1 MLPLRR
7 GRRAVSRR
15 RYAVG
20 KAERGTAAD
29 SLREAGAA
37 VAEHVI
43 TPGDGTL
50 HGRFSRD
57 LPPAL
62 TVDPGDTI
70 VLSTLDALW
79 SLEPP
84 TEDGSPHR
92 AYEPRRAGIDDGHA
106 LVGPV
111 SVRGAEPGMTLEV
124 ELLSLRTGPWGW
136 TRAGLRATPLAER
149 LGVAG
154 QPARLLWDLDRDAGL
169 ARDQFG
175 HSVPLRPFLGVIGL
189 APAEPGLHPTWPPR
203 REGGNID
210 CRELVAG
217 SRLLLPIAVPGALLS
232 VGDGHAAQG
241 DGEVSGTA
249 VECAMERV
257 ELVVRLHER
266 LALETMRAETPAGT
280 LTLGVHEDLEEAAHI
295 ALDAMVGLIAE
306 REGISRSQALAL
318 ASVVVDLRVTQI
330 VNAGVRGV
338 HALLP
343 AGALARG
350 SAG

>member
-1 MLPLRR
+1 MPQHEL
-7 GRRAVSRR
+7 
-15 RYAVG
+15 
-20 KAERGTAAD
+20 E
-29 SLREAGAA
+29 
-37 VAEHVI
+37 
-43 TPGDGTL
+43 PGPTTL
-50 HGRFSRD
+50 HGRFSRE
-57 LPPAL
+57 LPPTL
-62 TVDPGDTI
+62 TIDPGDTV

-92 AYEPRRAGIDDGHA
+92 AYEPRREGIDDGHA
-106 LVGPV
+106 LIGPIA
-111 SVRGAEPGMTLEV
+111 VRGAQPGMTLEV
-124 ELLSLRTGPWGW
+124 ELRSLRTGPWGW
-136 TRAGLRATPLAER
+136 TRAGLRATPLTER

-154 QPARLLWDLDRDAGL
+154 QPARLLWDLDREAGV

-175 HSVPLRPFLGVIGL
+175 HAAPLRPFLGVIGL
-189 APAEPGLHPTWPPR
+189 APVEAGLHPTWPPR
-203 REGGNID
+203 REGGNLD

-249 VECAMERV
+249 IECAMERV
-257 ELVVRLHER
+257 ELVVRLHEE
-266 LALETMRAETPAGT
+266 LAIETPRAETPAGT
-280 LTLGVHEDLEEAAHI
+280 LTLGVHESLDEAAHI

-306 REGISRSQALAL
+306 REGMSRSQALAL

-343 AGALARG
+343 TGALAKTPQPG
-350 SAG
+350 PAPGA

>member
-1 MLPLRR
+1 MAHHEIEPN
-7 GRRAVSRR
+7 S
-15 RYAVG
+15 
-20 KAERGTAAD
+20 K
-29 SLREAGAA
+29 
-37 VAEHVI
+37 
-43 TPGDGTL
+43 TL
-50 HGRFSRD
+50 HGRFSRE

-62 TVDPGDTI
+62 TVDHGDVI

-92 AYEPRRAGIDDGHA
+92 AYEPRRADIDDGHA
-106 LVGPV
+106 LIGPIE
-111 SVRGAEPGMTLEV
+111 VRGAEPRMALEV
-124 ELLSLRTGPWGW
+124 ELRALRTGPWGW
-136 TRAGLRATPLAER
+136 TRAGLRSTPLTER
-149 LGVAG
+149 LGVVG
-154 QPARLLWDLDRDAGL
+154 QPARLLWELDRERGV

-175 HSVPLRPFLGVIGL
+175 HSVELRPFLGVIGL
-189 APAEPGLHPTWPPR
+189 APAELGLHPTWPPR
-203 REGGNID
+203 REGGNLD

-217 SRLLLPIAVPGALLS
+217 SRLLLPVAVPGALLS

-249 VECAMERV
+249 IECAMEHV
-257 ELVVRLHER
+257 ELVVRLHDGI
-266 LALETMRAETPAGT
+266 AIDMPRAETPAGT
-280 LTLGVHEDLEEAAHI
+280 LTLGVHEDLDEAAHI

-306 REGISRSQALAL
+306 REGMSRAEALAL

-343 AGALARG
+343 TGALDRELAPG
-350 SAG
+350 P

>member
-1 MLPLRR
+1 MLSR
-7 GRRAVSRR
+7 GGARHRFQPTRRA
-15 RYAVG
+15 
-20 KAERGTAAD
+20 KRGPPVATHAITA
-29 SLREAGAA
+29 
-37 VAEHVI
+37 
-43 TPGDGTL
+43 GDGTL

-62 TVDPGDTI
+62 TVDSGDTV

-79 SLEPP
+79 SLESPH
-84 TEDGSPHR
+84 EDGSPHR
-92 AYEPRRAGIDDGHA
+92 AYEPRRDGVDDGHA
-106 LVGPV
+106 LTGPIA
-111 SVRGAEPGMTLEV
+111 VRGAEPGMTLEV
-124 ELLSLRTGPWGW
+124 ELVSLRTGPWGW
-136 TRAGLRATPLAER
+136 TFAARRATPLTER
-149 LGVAG
+149 LGVSG
-154 QPARLLWDLDRDAGL
+154 RPALLRWELDRDSGL
-169 ARDQFG
+169 ARDQFA
-175 HSVPLRPFLGVIGL
+175 HEVPLRPFLGVIGL

-217 SRLLLPIAVPGALLS
+217 SRLLLPIAAEGALLS

-266 LALETMRAETPAGT
+266 LALETMQAETPVGT
-280 LTLGVHEDLEEAAHI
+280 LTLGVHEDLDEAAHI
-295 ALDAMVGLIAE
+295 ALDAMVGLISE
-306 REGISRSQALAL
+306 REGLSRSQALAL

-343 AGALARG
+343 TGALRRSRG
-350 SAG
+350 EEK